1 MASSD
6 NTTALAENKVLIL
19 YILNQLD
26 SGMIEDGLYKII
38 ASINDVNYFY
48 FKEVL
53 TDLLDSKL
61 VGIFTKDEEESVLRI
76 TTEGKNALSLTQDI
90 LPGLLKLKA
99 DNVFKKEHKNLII
112 PELVPRKRIVKYHE
126 YEKVSQSQLVLLC
139 SLNNL
144 TDFER
149 KYTIKLYSEILGG
162 SSSSVLF
169 SKVREDK
176 GYCYYIN
183 SGVKAYD
190 NILLINSGVEKKNIE
205 PAIKLIRRCLKDI
218 NNGKV
223 SDKLIESSRNTIIS
237 SIKASS
243 DTPMGIINTALSR
256 VLVGSDDM
264 EERINNFS
272 KITKEDIVKVSK
284 KVSLHTILTLEDKE
298 EEHEEN

>member
-99 DNVFKKEHKNLII
+99 DNVFKKELSSITEESSIVAEFIPKNENDYTVKCKII
-112 PELVPRKRIVKYHE
+112 ENNETIFEVKTFAGSRERAKKIVDNW
-126 YEKVSQSQLVLLC
+126 
-139 SLNNL
+139 NNNAS
-144 TDFER
+144 
-149 KYTIKLYSEILGG
+149 KIYPQIL
-162 SSSSVLF
+162 
-169 SKVREDK
+169 D
-176 GYCYYIN
+176 
-183 SGVKAYD
+183 
-190 NILLINSGVEKKNIE
+190 ILLK
-205 PAIKLIRRCLKDI
+205 
-218 NNGKV
+218 
-223 SDKLIESSRNTIIS
+223 
-237 SIKASS
+237 
-243 DTPMGIINTALSR
+243 
-256 VLVGSDDM
+256 
-264 EERINNFS
+264 
-272 KITKEDIVKVSK
+272 
-284 KVSLHTILTLEDKE
+284 
-298 EEHEEN
+298 